1 MPAITSEK
9 FQDWMKRAKTKRD
22 MQRVQCVGFHLLQ
35 QLSSADIARVIC
47 VSPVTVR
54 RVWIAFAKE
63 GEEALFDEKRGGR
76 HHEHLGTEEE
86 TMFLRPFIKKAHA
99 GGFINIKPV
108 HAALQKKLGKKIPAS
123 TTYAML
129 HRQGWRK
136 VVPRAHHPKGD
147 PIAREQ
153 FKASFPPHPET
164 SATGSD
170 DQRTHVP
177 GSL

>member
-1 MPAITSEK
+1 MPPITSEL
-9 FQDWMKRAKTKRD
+9 FQTWMTRAKTKRD

-35 QLSSADIARVIC
+35 KLSSSDIARVVC

-54 RVWIAFAKE
+54 RVWIAFANE

-76 HHEHLGTEEE
+76 HREHLGIEEE
-86 TMFLRPFIKKAHA
+86 KEFLKPFLRKATA

-108 HAALQKKLGKKIPAS
+108 HAALEKKVGKTIPAS

-136 VVPRAHHPKGD
+136 ISPRGHHPQGNL
-147 PIAREQ
+147 IAREK
-153 FKASFPPHPET
+153 FKASFPPDPET
-164 SATGSD
+164 GEARS
-170 DQRTHVP
+170 
-177 GSL
+177 